1 MGWKAIKSKLNIKA
15 GKEPWLMILG
25 LGLVCLILAFPMGE
39 GSQDEAATWS
49 ITGNGDGSSNVDSA
63 AGQTGFWGAAAQS
76 GRERAVT
83 GQADQESA
91 GTEGGMTVSASA
103 KAALTYEQ
111 QLEERLEEILSHV
124 EGVGTVEVMI
134 VLKTSEEKVWR
145 VDQDT
150 SYSTTQETDQN
161 GGSRKIENQDISQD
175 TILTGQ
181 SGQEGP
187 LLEKEIKPEIG
198 GVVISAA
205 GGGSPAVQAEISAAV
220 EALFDVPSHKI
231 KVLKRV
237 EGM

>member
-1 MGWKAIKSKLNIKA
+1 MGWKAIRSKLSIKA
-15 GKEPWLMILG
+15 GKEPWLMIFG
-25 LGLVCLILAFPMGE
+25 LGLVCLVLAFPMEDESE
-39 GSQDEAATWS
+39 G
-49 ITGNGDGSSNVDSA
+49 
-63 AGQTGFWGAAAQS
+63 
-76 GRERAVT
+76 GRERWLST
-83 GQADQESA
+83 GNLAIQEGVNVSAGGGQVQADQGAEDQS
-91 GTEGGMTVSASA
+91 GMSVTASA
-103 KAALTYEQ
+103 KSALTYEQ
-111 QLEERLEEILSHV
+111 QLEERLEELLSHV

-181 SGQEGP
+181 GGQEGP
-187 LLEKEIKPEIG
+187 LLQKEIKPQIG
-198 GVVISAA
+198 GVVVSAA
-205 GGGSPAVQAEISAAV
+205 GGGSPSIQSEISAAV

-237 EGM
+237 E